1 MTSEVKLINMNW
13 CHCIKSVRIRGF
25 SGPKKQ
31 TKKTPNTA
39 LSTQCVSCQLNY
51 TYQKIE
57 QHQNTKESKKKMQ
70 NTCGQFYLSNYQKKI
85 RFNYLKLQG
94 VKH

>member
-1 MTSEVKLINMNW
+1 MSLHKK
-13 CHCIKSVRIRGF
+13 CPYSGF
-25 SGPKKQ
+25 FWSKKQ
-31 TKKTPNTA
+31 IKKTPNTA
-39 LSTQCVSCQLNY
+39 LSTQCVFCLLNY

-57 QHQNTKESKKKMQ
+57 QHQNTKESKKKKMQ
-70 NTCGQFYLSNYQKKI
+70 NTCGQFYLSNYQKKF

>member
-1 MTSEVKLINMNW
+1 MSLHKK
-13 CHCIKSVRIRGF
+13 CPYSGF
-25 SGPKKQ
+25 FWSKKQ

-39 LSTQCVSCQLNY
+39 LSTQCVFCLLNY
-51 TYQKIE
+51 TYQKTE
-57 QHQNTKESKKKMQ
+57 QHQNTKESKKKKMQ
-70 NTCGQFYLSNYQKKI
+70 NTCGQFYLSNYQKKF

>member
-1 MTSEVKLINMNW
+1 MSLHKK
-13 CHCIKSVRIRGF
+13 CPYSGF
-25 SGPKKQ
+25 FWSKKQ

-39 LSTQCVSCQLNY
+39 LSTQCVFCLLNY
-51 TYQKIE
+51 TYQKIKK
-57 QHQNTKESKKKMQ
+57 NKNKKKKKKKKMQ
-70 NTCGQFYLSNYQKKI
+70 NTCGQFYLSNYQKKF

>member
-1 MTSEVKLINMNW
+1 MSLHKK
-13 CHCIKSVRIRGF
+13 CPYSGF
-25 SGPKKQ
+25 FWSKKQ

-39 LSTQCVSCQLNY
+39 LSTQCVFCLLNY

-57 QHQNTKESKKKMQ
+57 QHQNTKESKKKKKKKMQ
-70 NTCGQFYLSNYQKKI
+70 KKCGQFYFSNYKKKN

>member
-1 MTSEVKLINMNW
+1 MSLHKK
-13 CHCIKSVRIRGF
+13 CPYSGF
-25 SGPKKQ
+25 FWSKKQ

-39 LSTQCVSCQLNY
+39 LSTQCVFCLLNY

-57 QHQNTKESKKKMQ
+57 QHQNTKESKKKKKKKKMQ
-70 NTCGQFYLSNYQKKI
+70 NTCGQFYLSNYQKKF